1 MKRTIL
7 LLALAV
13 GTMFAVGCG
22 GDDAVS
28 LPVRPNPPV
37 QRKLDLSHRT
47 DVLNNIEYAYNKKD
61 ASTYQ
66 ELLDPNFTF
75 FYSEGGQTPVQW
87 GFQDEIKTTQGIF
100 GAAISISMDLAWED
114 GVTWGEQVAGSETWY
129 TTTVYY
135 RFTIKIGDT
144 TYIPDQG
151 SRAQFTVRN
160 AGTDEKP
167 TWHLV
172 EFRDLGA
179 PSLAASRASST
190 EPSSW
195 GKVKAL
201 YR

>member
-22 GDDAVS
+22 SGDDVG
-28 LPVRPNPPV
+28 LPPTPNPNV
-37 QRKLDLSHRT
+37 QRKLNLSHKT
-47 DVLNNIEYAYNKKD
+47 DVLNNIEYSYNKKD

-75 FYSEGGQTPVQW
+75 FYSDGGPTSVQW
-87 GFQDEIKTTQGIF
+87 GFQDEIKTTSGVF
-100 GAAISISMDLAWED
+100 GAALSISMDLQWED
-114 GVTWGEQVAGSETWY
+114 GVTWTEQVSGSESWF

-135 RFTIKIGDT
+135 HFTIKIGDT
-144 TYIPDQG
+144 TYIPNQG

-167 TWHLV
+167 KWELV

-179 PSLAASRASST
+179 STLVSATSRAT

-195 GKVKAL
+195 GKVKSL